1 VNPDFLRIVLCEFR
15 GRFMS
20 IRDQFPILE
29 HTNYLASCS
38 HGALSVQVRKAY
50 EHYLNDRETYG
61 AHWDYWVEQLETT
74 RDTLA
79 ELVGCNSDEL
89 AVTPSVSNAV
99 SSLASGIDFSG
110 ERNKIVCTEFDF
122 PTTGQIWRAHEQR
135 GAEVVYIAASEDG
148 TRIPYEHFKQ
158 VIDETTAVVSIP
170 HVCYRN
176 GAKLDIKP
184 IIELARSRGAL
195 VVLDSY
201 QTLGTMPI
209 NVVDLNV
216 DVLLGGAQKYLLGS
230 SGTGFMYVRK
240 DVIQQLRPTTSGWF
254 CQDNISAMDIYANQP
269 SLTARRFEGGTPNV
283 PNLYAVIAGIN
294 LIRSIGLEKIEAH
307 NALLLDAFKEGIK
320 QRGFTLAT
328 NSDGRYH
335 GAMIAIKS
343 TDMSKLVGM
352 LSRDRIIT
360 SCRDGNL
367 RVSVHIYNNLTD
379 IDQLLNALTKHK
391 HLLI

>member
-1 VNPDFLRIVLCEFR
+1 
-15 GRFMS
+15 
-20 IRDQFPILE
+20 
-29 HTNYLASCS
+29 
-38 HGALSVQVRKAY
+38 
-50 EHYLNDRETYG
+50 
-61 AHWDYWVEQLETT
+61 
-74 RDTLA
+74 
-79 ELVGCNSDEL
+79 
-89 AVTPSVSNAV
+89 
-99 SSLASGIDFSG
+99 
-110 ERNKIVCTEFDF
+110 
-122 PTTGQIWRAHEQR
+122 
-135 GAEVVYIAASEDG
+135 
-148 TRIPYEHFKQ
+148 
-158 VIDETTAVVSIP
+158 
-170 HVCYRN
+170 
-176 GAKLDIKP
+176 
-184 IIELARSRGAL
+184 
-195 VVLDSY
+195 
-201 QTLGTMPI
+201 
-209 NVVDLNV
+209 
-216 DVLLGGAQKYLLGS
+216 
-230 SGTGFMYVRK
+230 
-240 DVIQQLRPTTSGWF
+240 
-254 CQDNISAMDIYANQP
+254 MDIYANQP